1 MSDDENE
8 KTPVSE
14 SPSENKFIDEL
25 TMKLLSNQNGYA
37 KYLSNTDTTK
47 MEEQEQFKKDCFE
60 HKNDILS
67 MTRELLSQEDNN
79 LGSDVNESFNNY
91 ARIVIRHLE
100 VKQRSDEIQKGY
112 YKSEDDENELFPY
125 SMDEPDTKSY
135 LKFNQMNSI
144 DMLLRKK

>member
-1 MSDDENE
+1 
-8 KTPVSE
+8 
-14 SPSENKFIDEL
+14 
-25 TMKLLSNQNGYA
+25 
-37 KYLSNTDTTK
+37 
-47 MEEQEQFKKDCFE
+47 
-60 HKNDILS
+60 

-135 LKFNQMNSI
+135 LKFNQMNTI

>member
-37 KYLSNTDTTK
+37 KYLANTDTMK

-60 HKNDILS
+60 HNNDILF
-67 MTRELLSQEDNN
+67 MTRELLSHEENDF
-79 LGSDVNESFNNY
+79 GSDVNESFNNY
-91 ARIVIRHLE
+91 TRILIRHLE

-112 YKSEDDENELFPY
+112 YKSENDENEMFPY